1 MKPAENKTARRVQT
15 LLGSEYQVVEF
26 EHSTRSAADAAKAI
40 GCEVRQ
46 IAKSLVFR
54 QAAERPVLI
63 IACGDNRVDEQKAGA
78 VIGDVLYRADA
89 DFVKSNSGFSIG
101 GVAPVGHRVPP
112 TVILDHQLR
121 NLDTI
126 WAAAGQPHSVLYL
139 TPAKL
144 VDLTGG
150 SFDRIWEYLDDD
162 TSVSHRPILL

>member
-54 QAAERPVLI
+54 QADERPVLI
-63 IACGDNRVDEQKAGA
+63 IACGDNRVDEQKAAA
-78 VIGDVLYRADA
+78 VIDNVLYRADA

-112 TVILDHQLR
+112 IVILDHYLE
-121 NLDTI
+121 NLDII
-126 WAAAGQPHSVLYL
+126 WAAAGTPNSVFCL
-139 TPAKL
+139 TPKQLAG
-144 VDLTGG
+144 LTHGT
-150 SFDRIWEYLDDD
+150 FEDIAE
-162 TSVSHRPILL
+162 

>member
-54 QAAERPVLI
+54 QADERPVLI
-63 IACGDNRVDEQKAGA
+63 IACGDNRVDEQKAAA
-78 VIGDVLYRADA
+78 VIDNVLYRADA

-112 TVILDHQLR
+112 IVILDHHLE
-121 NLDTI
+121 NLDII
-126 WAAAGQPHSVLYL
+126 WAAAGTPNAVFCL
-139 TPAKL
+139 TPKQLAG
-144 VDLTGG
+144 LTQGT
-150 SFDRIWEYLDDD
+150 FEDIAE
-162 TSVSHRPILL
+162 

>member
-54 QAAERPVLI
+54 QADERPVLI
-63 IACGDNRVDEQKAGA
+63 IACGDNRVDEQKVAA
-78 VIGDVLYRADA
+78 VIDDVLYRADA

-112 TVILDHQLR
+112 IVILDHHLE
-121 NLDTI
+121 NLDII
-126 WAAAGQPHSVLYL
+126 WAAAGTPNSVFCL
-139 TPAKL
+139 TPKQLAG
-144 VDLTGG
+144 LTHGT
-150 SFDRIWEYLDDD
+150 FEDIAE
-162 TSVSHRPILL
+162 

>member
-54 QAAERPVLI
+54 QADERPVLI
-63 IACGDNRVDEQKAGA
+63 IACGDNRVDEQKAAA
-78 VIGDVLYRADA
+78 VIDNVLYRANA

-112 TVILDHQLR
+112 IVILDDHLE
-121 NLDTI
+121 NLDII
-126 WAAAGQPHSVLYL
+126 WAAAGTPNAVFCL
-139 TPAKL
+139 TPKQLAG
-144 VDLTGG
+144 LTHGT
-150 SFDRIWEYLDDD
+150 FEDIAE
-162 TSVSHRPILL
+162 

>member
-54 QAAERPVLI
+54 QADERPVLI
-63 IACGDNRVDEQKAGA
+63 IACGDNRVDEQKAAA
-78 VIGDVLYRADA
+78 VIDDVLYRADA

-112 TVILDHQLR
+112 IVILDHHLE
-121 NLDTI
+121 NLDII
-126 WAAAGQPHSVLYL
+126 WAAAGTPNAVFCL
-139 TPAKL
+139 TPKQLAG
-144 VDLTGG
+144 LTHGT
-150 SFDRIWEYLDDD
+150 FEDIAE
-162 TSVSHRPILL
+162 